1 MEVSAKTCLTKIIFW
16 ILSIW
21 NVLKLSEF
29 LIVLLPFCDIYGQG
43 SITVP
48 NETYM
53 VWCCEYSIYSTK
65 LCKNLVCFILYADS
79 WVYQS
84 FCLQLLTPEYFVR
97 KSGCFW
103 TTYELHQLKHRCIL
117 FLPHGRLD
125 LCCEVISPNY
135 LQCVNILREWVNRKY
150 FIFMPFLF
158 YTFICII
165 CSYFF
170 SDNRAAYF
178 ELFFVE
184 QFICT
189 CRCWMANQ
197 SNIFLFC
204 LLKM

>member
-1 MEVSAKTCLTKIIFW
+1 MDKD
-16 ILSIW
+16 
-21 NVLKLSEF
+21 
-29 LIVLLPFCDIYGQG
+29 LLPYPMKHTWCDAASTQYIALNFARTLCALSCMLILGC
-43 SITVP
+43 IKAFA
-48 NETYM
+48 
-53 VWCCEYSIYSTK
+53 YSFWPQ
-65 LCKNLVCFILYADS
+65 NIL
-79 WVYQS
+79 WGKVGV
-84 FCLQLLTPEYFVR
+84 FEQLMSCTN
-97 KSGCFW
+97 W
-103 TTYELHQLKHRCIL
+103 NRCIL
-117 FLPHGRLD
+117 FLPHGWLD